1 MKISMLILFIL
12 LIGYCCTAQKKLPYD
27 FPDEANTDSA
37 KKAFDKQFHNG
48 QAIYKI
54 TCAKCHN
61 KLVNGKET
69 IPDFSLPQLMDY
81 EIRIFPEHSE
91 KLPETRLTEVELANV
106 VSFLRFRKKTIAK

>member
-1 MKISMLILFIL
+1 MKIVLFVVVL
-12 LIGYCCTAQKKLPYD
+12 LLVGKASTAQKKLPYD

-61 KLVNGKET
+61 KLVDGKET

-91 KLPETRLTEVELANV
+91 KIPETRITEKELANV
-106 VSFLRFRKKTIAK
+106 VSFLRFRKKSGVK

>member
-1 MKISMLILFIL
+1 MKIVVLVIVL
-12 LIGYCCTAQKKLPYD
+12 LSAGICGMAQKKLPYD

-61 KLVNGKET
+61 KLVDGKEM

-91 KLPETRLTEVELANV
+91 KIPETRITEVELANV
-106 VSFLRFRKKTIAK
+106 VSFLRFRKKGMAK